1 MPLRILIIALT
12 LIFIA
17 GCESDLDKCITA
29 NLAKAEMNTIKEFS
43 EMEYDDMVGTD
54 WSGKNPNEDLY
65 SKIFKS
71 QEYIQF
77 GKIIEEINDD
87 PDRKP
92 SQKEFREME
101 YKAMRAGLKSIQER
115 EAPKEARLAR
125 ISAENFCNL
134 QGIY

>member
-1 MPLRILIIALT
+1 MLLRILVIALT

-43 EMEYDDMVGTD
+43 EMEYNDMVGTD

-77 GKIIEEINDD
+77 KKIIEEINGD
-87 PDRKP
+87 PDRNP

>member
-1 MPLRILIIALT
+1 MLLRILVIALT

-43 EMEYDDMVGTD
+43 EMEYNDMVGTD

-77 GKIIEEINDD
+77 KKIIEENGD
-87 PDRKP
+87 PDREP

-115 EAPKEARLAR
+115 EARLAR

>member
-29 NLAKAEMNTIKEFS
+29 NLAKAEMNTIDAYDGNFS
-43 EMEYDDMVGTD
+43 EFTRDQRRE
-54 WSGKNPNEDLY
+54 
-65 SKIFKS
+65 IFNS

-77 GKIIEEINDD
+77 EKILEEISDD
-87 PDRKP
+87 PDRKLTP
-92 SQKEFREME
+92 KEFDEME
-101 YKAMRAGLKSIQER
+101 DNAMRAGLKSIQE
-115 EAPKEARLAR
+115 KEARLAR

>member
-1 MPLRILIIALT
+1 MPLRILIIALI

-17 GCESDLDKCITA
+17 GCESDLDKCIAA

-43 EMEYDDMVGTD
+43 EMEYDAMVGTD

-65 SKIFKS
+65 RKIFKS

-77 GKIIEEINDD
+77 EKIIEEINDD

-92 SQKEFREME
+92 SQKEFRKME
-101 YKAMRAGLKSIQER
+101 YDAMRAGLKSIQEK